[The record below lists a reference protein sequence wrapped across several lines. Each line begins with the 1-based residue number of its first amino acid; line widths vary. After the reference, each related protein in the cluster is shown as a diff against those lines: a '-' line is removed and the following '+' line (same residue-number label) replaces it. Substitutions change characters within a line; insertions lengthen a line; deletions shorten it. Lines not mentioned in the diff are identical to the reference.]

1 MLSHGACEVIKGF
14 YLILRENSPNS
25 SFQITNRH
33 LESMIRLTMA
43 RARVDCRTEATEED
57 AIVCFR
63 LCRRSPSSCRKVY
76 STPSKKWAIIS
87 IR

>member
-1 MLSHGACEVIKGF
+1 MCESAGEVYTLEQMKKYLAYVKREVHPVLSHGACEVIKGF

-43 RARVDCRTEATEED
+43 RARVDCRT
-57 AIVCFR
+57 
-63 LCRRSPSSCRKVY
+63 
-76 STPSKKWAIIS
+76 
-87 IR
+87 